1 MGTRIPKRAVLF
13 VSGPGEATQLSQDLR
28 KKRSRISILYG
39 ENGWITYAR
48 GMARLS
54 ERPFLDLRRAA

>member
-1 MGTRIPKRAVLF
+1 MAIHLPKRAVVF
-13 VSGPGEATQLSQDLR
+13 VSGPGEALHLSQDLR
-28 KKRSRISILYG
+28 KARSRISILYG

-48 GMARLS
+48 GMAMLS